1 MITAIVKFW
10 SKMGEVL
17 QRVTPREQ
25 FVKSHGRMAV
35 DVMVLIGSRE
45 DQQDLSLSEKPESLL
60 VQSVHPEL

>member
-1 MITAIVKFW
+1 
-10 SKMGEVL
+10 MGEVL